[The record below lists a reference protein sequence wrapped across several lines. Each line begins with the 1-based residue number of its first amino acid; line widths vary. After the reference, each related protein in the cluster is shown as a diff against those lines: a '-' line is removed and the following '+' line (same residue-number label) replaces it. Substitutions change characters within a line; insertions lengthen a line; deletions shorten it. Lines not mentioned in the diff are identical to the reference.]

1 MISYVVRQVL
11 KSGFYEV
18 EKDFVADLP
27 EDTLIVTEVY
37 PAKALKTVFES
48 IMDNREE
55 DACDIVLKASTI
67 LRAFADETS
76 DAEVTPVQPLE
87 LKFKLDGVPLTFQFE
102 VVKPSKSEADLNELL
117 QCLTQIKSVP
127 DICHSEVYQ
136 KVFGIGQKESDE
148 LLAAFEDKA

>member
-55 DACDIVLKASTI
+55 DACDIVLKA
-67 LRAFADETS
+67 
-76 DAEVTPVQPLE
+76 
-87 LKFKLDGVPLTFQFE
+87 
-102 VVKPSKSEADLNELL
+102 
-117 QCLTQIKSVP
+117 
-127 DICHSEVYQ
+127 
-136 KVFGIGQKESDE
+136 
-148 LLAAFEDKA
+148 